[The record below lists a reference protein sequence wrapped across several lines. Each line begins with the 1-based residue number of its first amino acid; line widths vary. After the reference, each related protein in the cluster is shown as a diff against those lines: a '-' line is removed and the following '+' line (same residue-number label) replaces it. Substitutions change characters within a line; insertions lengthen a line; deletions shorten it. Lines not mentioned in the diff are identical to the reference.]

1 MIHQLNITKQLV
13 GTPTASWTSSSMF
26 TAILDHLGPSC
37 KGLTI
42 FARLHPTLGSTT
54 GIFWQDPSTIRVVF
68 GLPWTPT
75 FCSGVSSQLR
85 SPTSSPAFRQLW
97 PRCHQ
102 DLHLCVTQSF
112 EDLLGRLHSDMS
124 LHFWVNIFLEARQI
138 RQCSSVE
145 NEAGISDTTNCFGY
159 CSWLHRFS
167 KQFKVLTSRDRF
179 DIPPRQLEGDALLLL
194 SGNDSEVVS
203 FRMMSSSSSNPLYYT
218 SSCSSAHNNHKRHQW
233 SIVFEQ
239 PGMLCH
245 SGPHLWPWLLG
256 FSWLACCAPQL
267 LHFDVAA
274 VNPSMPTFARLV
286 HGAFALSVL

>member
-1 MIHQLNITKQLV
+1 MYLCND
-13 GTPTASWTSSSMF
+13 TPVKYNQTTCRNTHSK
-26 TAILDHLGPSC
+26 LDIFVHVHSNLGPSGTKLQRIDHIC
-37 KGLTI
+37 QASPNLGLNHRYLLTRSI
-42 FARLHPTLGSTT
+42 NDPCRL
-54 GIFWQDPSTIRVVF
+54 
-68 GLPWTPT
+68 WTAMDSH
-75 FCSGVSSQLR
+75 FLFR

-145 NEAGISDTTNCFGY
+145 NEAGISDTTNRFGY

-194 SGNDSEVVS
+194 SENDSEVVS

-218 SSCSSAHNNHKRHQW
+218 SSCSSAHNNHKRHQ
-233 SIVFEQ
+233 
-239 PGMLCH
+239 
-245 SGPHLWPWLLG
+245 
-256 FSWLACCAPQL
+256 
-267 LHFDVAA
+267 
-274 VNPSMPTFARLV
+274 
-286 HGAFALSVL
+286 